1 MKKLIAAA
9 PLLLAFFAQAQTNT
23 TEQLQQA
30 NTLLKQFKE
39 PEALAIYQ
47 QIAAQEP
54 TNITALV
61 KCTELN
67 ASIGERQTDKGV
79 KATYFTTARQY
90 ADKALAADS
99 NNADALYAEALAYAK
114 LSAVE
119 DENKKT
125 VEDVKQMKWYADK
138 ALAANPN
145 HAMANYIEGK
155 WHYEMLA
162 LNWFK
167 KAALKTF
174 YGKDLAIPDIDSAIT
189 YLEKTRTL
197 LPYFVQNYMDLAK
210 AYGYKNRPA
219 QEIEVLNKMI
229 KLPTRTADD
238 AALKEEG
245 RKMLNDLQ

>member
-1 MKKLIAAA
+1 MKNILAVSA
-9 PLLLAFFAQAQTNT
+9 LLLSLFAHAQTGT

-30 NTLLKQFKE
+30 TALLKQFKE

-54 TNITALV
+54 TNIPALV

-67 ASIGERQTDKGV
+67 CSIGERQTDKSA
-79 KATYFTTARQY
+79 KATYFNTAKQY
-90 ADKALAADS
+90 ADKALSADS
-99 NNADALYAEALAYAK
+99 NSADALYAQALAFAK
-114 LSAVE
+114 LASVE

-125 VEDVKQMKWYADK
+125 VEDVKQMKLYADK

-167 KAALKTF
+167 KAALKAF
-174 YGKDLAIPDIDSAIT
+174 FGKGLATPDIDTAIT
-189 YLEKTRTL
+189 YLEKCRAL
-197 LPYFVQNYMDLAK
+197 EPYFVQNYLDLAK
-210 AYGYKNRPA
+210 AYGYKKRPA
-219 QEIEVLNKMI
+219 QQMEVLNKMV

-238 AALKEEG
+238 VALKEEG
-245 RKMLNDLQ
+245 KKMLKELQ